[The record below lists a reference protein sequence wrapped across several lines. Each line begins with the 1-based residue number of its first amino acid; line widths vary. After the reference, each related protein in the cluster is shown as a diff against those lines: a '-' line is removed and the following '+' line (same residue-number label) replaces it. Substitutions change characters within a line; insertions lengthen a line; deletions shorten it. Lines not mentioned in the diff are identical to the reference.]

1 MSTSH
6 EAGALVQTLLV
17 LQRYD
22 INMTKLE
29 SRPIMGNPWEEMFY
43 VDLEA
48 HLDSEKMQQALEELT
63 KITRHLKVL
72 GCYPIEN
79 VKPTSVKLS

>member
-1 MSTSH
+1 M
-6 EAGALVQTLLV
+6 ETLLI
-17 LQRYD
+17 LQRYG

-48 HLDSEKMQQALEELT
+48 HLDSDNMQQANYRT
-63 KITRHLKVL
+63 NDN
-72 GCYPIEN
+72 Y
-79 VKPTSVKLS
+79 TSSESLRLLPKREH

>member
-1 MSTSH
+1 
-6 EAGALVQTLLV
+6 
-17 LQRYD
+17 
-22 INMTKLE
+22 
-29 SRPIMGNPWEEMFY
+29 MFY

-48 HLDSEKMQQALEELT
+48 HLDSQEMQQAIIELT

-79 VKPTSVKLS
+79 IKPTHVKLES